1 MHTRMVLVLMMAA
14 AALSGCSATGPKYK
28 PMANASSDESVLYV
42 FRPKTVYMSALSAI
56 IFVDGQRVAK
66 LRNNGYVAL
75 PVKAGRHVIRHEW
88 DSGLLGDSRSENR
101 PIELGVM
108 MLPEGQHFVRIG
120 AVANLGYFETEY
132 LWELRELSP
141 EQAQAEL
148 NQCKLE
154 PMTQNLQPSTVAR

>member
-1 MHTRMVLVLMMAA
+1 MHTRITVALMIAGM
-14 AALSGCSATGPKYK
+14 ALSGCSATGPKYR
-28 PMANASSDESVLYV
+28 PLANMPSDESVLYV
-42 FRPKTVYMSALSAI
+42 FRPKTLYMSALSAVV
-56 IFVDGQRVAK
+56 FVDGQRVAK

-88 DSGLLGDSRSENR
+88 DSGLFGDNRSENR

-108 MLPEGQHFVRIG
+108 MLPGDQHYVRIG
-120 AVANLGYFETEY
+120 AIANLGYFETEY
-132 LWELRELSP
+132 RWELRELSS

-154 PMTQNLQPSTVAR
+154 PMTQSLQSS